1 MTFGLTIKGSSAA
14 TTYMCE
20 KVLKGQ
26 NFEGGRGVCGDF
38 EGGEGGLKW
47 GGGEILKGGILA
59 QTGDVKPFLNCKT
72 SIFK

>member
-38 EGGEGGLKW
+38 EGGEGGFEMGR
-47 GGGEILKGGILA
+47 GGDFEGGDF
-59 QTGDVKPFLNCKT
+59 GPNR
-72 SIFK
+72 